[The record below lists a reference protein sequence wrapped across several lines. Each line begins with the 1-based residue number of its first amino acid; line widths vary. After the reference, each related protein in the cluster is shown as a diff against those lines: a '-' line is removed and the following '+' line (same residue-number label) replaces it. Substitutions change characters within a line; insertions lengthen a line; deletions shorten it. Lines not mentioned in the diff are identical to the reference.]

1 MYLQNISDPTPMES
15 FRRMIVAIYNTYKRP
30 DNTEQWCTLNKTNL
44 LYRNCRRTIHNN
56 HKQ

>member
-15 FRRMIVAIYNTYKRP
+15 FRRMIVAIY
-30 DNTEQWCTLNKTNL
+30 NTEQWCTLNKTNL